1 MAFGIKEPR
10 TREYRDDPHFI
21 KWVARYTIEKNAEK
35 HQQYFP
41 LNRCTDV
48 DFDLFAQPDQ
58 RSAKEIEQ
66 LRRDGGLFCLD
77 WEVA

>member
-10 TREYRDDPHFI
+10 TRKYRDDPHFI
-21 KWVARYTIEKNAEK
+21 KWVARYTIEINDEK
-35 HQQYFP
+35 HEQYFP
-41 LNRCTDV
+41 LNRCTDA